1 MMCYESL
8 MAQLVKSLLTVWETQ
23 VQSLSRED
31 PLEKEMATSLQYSY
45 LENSIDRGGWWAT
58 VHVVTK
64 SWTRL
69 SNQHFHYDVLGT
81 GLVA

>member
-1 MMCYESL
+1 MCYESL

-45 LENSIDRGGWWAT
+45 LENSIDRGAWGAT
-58 VHVVTK
+58 VHGAAESDMTEQ
-64 SWTRL
+64 L
-69 SNQHFHYDVLGT
+69 SSRK
-81 GLVA
+81 

>member
-8 MAQLVKSLLTVWETQ
+8 VAQLVKSLLAVWETQ

-31 PLEKEMATSLQYSY
+31 PLEKEMATPLQYSY

-64 SWTRL
+64 CWTRL
-69 SNQHFHYDVLGT
+69 SN
-81 GLVA
+81 

>member
-8 MAQLVKSLLTVWETQ
+8 VAQLVKSLLAVWETQ

-31 PLEKEMATSLQYSY
+31 PLEKEMATPLQYSY

-69 SNQHFHYDVLGT
+69 IN
-81 GLVA
+81 

>member
-8 MAQLVKSLLTVWETQ
+8 VAQLVKSLLAVWETQ

-31 PLEKEMATSLQYSY
+31 LLEKEMATPLQYSY

-69 SNQHFHYDVLGT
+69 SN
-81 GLVA
+81 

>member
-8 MAQLVKSLLTVWETQ
+8 VAQLVKSLLAVWETQ

-31 PLEKEMATSLQYSY
+31 LLEKEMATPLQYSY

-58 VHVVTK
+58 VHVGTK

-69 SNQHFHYDVLGT
+69 SN
-81 GLVA
+81 

>member
-8 MAQLVKSLLTVWETQ
+8 VAQLVKSLLTVWETQ

-31 PLEKEMATSLQYSY
+31 PLEKEMATPLQYSY

-64 SWTRL
+64 SWT
-69 SNQHFHYDVLGT
+69 
-81 GLVA
+81 

>member
-1 MMCYESL
+1 MCYESL
-8 MAQLVKSLLTVWETQ
+8 VAQLVKSLLAVWETQ

-31 PLEKEMATSLQYSY
+31 PLEKEMATPLQYSY

-69 SNQHFHYDVLGT
+69 SN
-81 GLVA
+81 

>member
-8 MAQLVKSLLTVWETQ
+8 VAQLVKSLLAVWETQ

-31 PLEKEMATSLQYSY
+31 PLEKEMATPLQYSY

-69 SNQHFHYDVLGT
+69 SN
-81 GLVA
+81 

>member
-1 MMCYESL
+1 
-8 MAQLVKSLLTVWETQ
+8 MAQLVKSLLAVWETQ

-31 PLEKEMATSLQYSY
+31 LLEKEMATPLQYSY

-69 SNQHFHYDVLGT
+69 SN
-81 GLVA
+81 

>member
-1 MMCYESL
+1 MCYESL
-8 MAQLVKSLLTVWETQ
+8 VAQLVKSLLAVWETQ

-31 PLEKEMATSLQYSY
+31 LLEKEMATPLQYSY

-69 SNQHFHYDVLGT
+69 SN
-81 GLVA
+81 